1 MGMWD
6 WRTESVLSKGPARVA
21 VIAAHPDDP
30 DHGCAGACAVWAEM
44 GHHVTYVIVTNGD
57 KGSDDVHLSQA
68 DLIATREREQRAA
81 AEILGLA
88 GVLFLGRAD
97 GMVVPD
103 LELRRDIVRVIRQ
116 LKPDVVLCE
125 SPNTYFYED
134 SYINHPDHRAVATAT
149 LEAIFPASQNHRYF
163 PELIAEGH
171 QPHKV
176 REVWVDSFGGDA
188 NTVVDVTSAADR
200 KVEALRAHKSQ
211 MVGGDPD
218 EWIREWMRE
227 NGKKHDP
234 PVEYAESFR
243 VMRINQED

>member
-1 MGMWD
+1 MAMWD
-6 WRTESVLSKGPARVA
+6 WRTESVLAKGPARVA
-21 VIAAHPDDP
+21 AIDAHPDDP
-30 DHGCAGACAVWAEM
+30 DHACAGACAVWADM

-57 KGSDDVHLSQA
+57 KGGDDQNLSQA
-68 DLIATREREQRAA
+68 DIIATREREQRAA
-81 AEILGLA
+81 AEVLGLA
-88 GVLFLGRAD
+88 GVKFLGKQD
-97 GMVVPD
+97 GMLVPD

-116 LKPDVVLCE
+116 LKPDVVLCG
-125 SPNTYFYED
+125 SPNTFFYED

-176 REVWVDSFGGDA
+176 REVWIDSFGGDA
-188 NTVVDVTSAADR
+188 TTYVDVTATVDR
-200 KVEALRAHKSQ
+200 KIEALRAHKSQ
-211 MVGGDPD
+211 MLDSDPD
-218 EWIREWMRE
+218 EWMREWMRE

-234 PVEYAESFR
+234 PVEYAESFK